1 MPPPSLTNR
10 AARLPT
16 SLLVSSVLALCLL
29 HVTSTIVTPLS
40 LSQLI
45 DRSQRTLCRP
55 FSPSLDMSEREGGTR
70 TDNNVTHRL
79 GRTLELTD
87 PIEALPIASSD
98 DLATM
103 AINTRSG
110 LATRRLRAHTN
121 RGRFDSLNHYFSPEG
136 NPRAYQCNWCSKT
149 IRTPMTSRANLRYHR
164 DGSLTSGHLRA
175 ACPSRWRAI
184 TAGCNLPPAAG
195 E

>member
-1 MPPPSLTNR
+1 QHSLQSVAVLTSIPPPSVTNR

-29 HVTSTIVTPLS
+29 HVTSAISQILWSLPNVNESFPAPLS

-55 FSPSLDMSEREGGTR
+55 FPPSLDMSEHEGGTR

-79 GRTLELTD
+79 GRTSELTD

-110 LATRRLRAHTN
+110 LATRRLRAPTN
-121 RGRFDSLNHYFSPEG
+121 R
-136 NPRAYQCNWCSKT
+136 
-149 IRTPMTSRANLRYHR
+149 
-164 DGSLTSGHLRA
+164 
-175 ACPSRWRAI
+175 
-184 TAGCNLPPAAG
+184 
-195 E
+195 